1 MLPQLFCTE
10 YNAQTAK
17 ERERERE
24 RERESQWVIIGMK
37 LILS

>member
-10 YNAQTAK
+10 YSAQTAK
-17 ERERERE
+17 ERERE